1 MLVKMKMKDHRQKH
15 ESQNLSCHDVITA
28 EIDLVNEVAAKNEPD
43 YSTTY
48 KEFRV
53 KKTKWNISGAESYQ
67 AQTAR
72 ILTELLDRFK
82 QVENIPVLTEIFS
95 RMLVLSAEQNFETS
109 NPTPNRVKQKQ
120 QYPIFSKQL
129 TAAYKNHEY
138 VCKTWRASGR
148 PRDASHPA
156 KRDKLESQ
164 QELRKIARESDS
176 EKSRNLHNE
185 LMDVHFKDI
194 SRVCQKLKEI
204 RGENC
209 FKSKIPFV
217 ETLCG
222 KYTGDNVLEGFCA
235 NTEILCNEKNDSNKN
250 ENSFFRMCEEDNQ
263 IIFELTS
270 TEEIKIP
277 HMKMEN
283 LKEILYQ
290 KLKLRKACDVYKIT
304 VEYLR
309 NAGEKTL
316 ACILILLN
324 QIISN
329 LNYLSSTQLNTSIA
343 SIIHKGKDKAIT
355 HHKSY
360 RQVRVTVLFGR
371 IIDEYTRPNFITIS
385 RPMQNI
391 NQYGFTENIS
401 YLMAALQRHECEK
414 YCIDMKKTFLGCS
427 LDGESA
433 FEVVDRVIQK
443 RELYLAGESG
453 EYWRASHYSYENS
466 STQIKMDGQ
475 LSRSFK
481 EVLGVKQGHI
491 RSSDNYTIYINSL
504 LDTLVGGLTA
514 WNLDR
519 TNKCIQRRLCR
530 RCVFNCRQ
538 PDQTT
543 VSTRHRISLWS

>member
-1 MLVKMKMKDHRQKH
+1 M
-15 ESQNLSCHDVITA
+15 S
-28 EIDLVNEVAAKNEPD
+28 
-43 YSTTY
+43 
-48 KEFRV
+48 
-53 KKTKWNISGAESYQ
+53 
-67 AQTAR
+67 
-72 ILTELLDRFK
+72 
-82 QVENIPVLTEIFS
+82 
-95 RMLVLSAEQNFETS
+95 
-109 NPTPNRVKQKQ
+109 
-120 QYPIFSKQL
+120 
-129 TAAYKNHEY
+129 
-138 VCKTWRASGR
+138 
-148 PRDASHPA
+148 
-156 KRDKLESQ
+156 
-164 QELRKIARESDS
+164 
-176 EKSRNLHNE
+176 
-185 LMDVHFKDI
+185 
-194 SRVCQKLKEI
+194 
-204 RGENC
+204 
-209 FKSKIPFV
+209 
-217 ETLCG
+217 
-222 KYTGDNVLEGFCA
+222 
-235 NTEILCNEKNDSNKN
+235 
-250 ENSFFRMCEEDNQ
+250 EEDQ

-270 TEEIKIP
+270 TEEIKFP

-283 LKEILYQ
+283 LKEILYK
-290 KLKLRKACDVYKIT
+290 KLKLRKACDVYKLT
-304 VEYLR
+304 VEHLR

-491 RSSDNYTIYINSL
+491 RSSDNYKIYINSL
-504 LDTLVGGLTA
+504 LDTLEDSQLGIWIGPINVSSADCADNMYLIADNQIRLQCLLDIASHYGHRYRIKYRASKTKITVVGSEIDKMYFSDTQPWKMDGELVNIA
-514 WNLDR
+514 ENNEHLGQIVSD
-519 TNKCIQRRLCR
+519 L
-530 RCVFNCRQ
+530 RQ
-538 PDQTT
+538 EQKNVDLKL
-543 VSTRHRISLWS
+543 RKGRGALFSLLGPAFAY